1 MVECLSSMDYHQT
14 NKQNMGKG
22 MKINLGRH
30 RTMGSFR
37 IGTAMVFLEGKKIET
52 DGHRHQAAMA

>member
-14 NKQNMGKG
+14 NKQNMVMG
-22 MKINLGRH
+22 MIINLGRH

-37 IGTAMVFLEGKKIET
+37 IGTAMVFL
-52 DGHRHQAAMA
+52 